1 MGDVGKA
8 GEEFL
13 AETSRCLRKHGIS
26 KFDWLS
32 KCRVGVKDEITGV
45 GRRYIIK
52 DGFKRM
58 GPRSTASI
66 GILSGLQILL
76 PHP

>member
-1 MGDVGKA
+1 MGDV

-26 KFDWLS
+26 KFAWLS
-32 KCRVGVKDEITGV
+32 KCRVGVKDEAAGV

-76 PHP
+76 LHP